1 MKLLIILVL
10 ILAIPVIELYL
21 LISAGSTFGTTPTI
35 LTVVISA
42 IVGAYVLKVQG
53 LANLDKME
61 ITLQQGG
68 IPTGALFEMIFI
80 LIGGVLLIIPGFLT
94 DIIGILV
101 FIWNRWIC
109 KIPCD
114 IFYLNCCNFYSNNRM
129 NN

>member
-101 FIWNRWIC
+101 L
-109 KIPCD
+109 IPLLRRY
-114 IFYLNCCNFYSNNRM
+114 ILFKLLQLLL
-129 NN
+129 